1 MKIFFDG
8 GCRPNPGR
16 IEVAVVARGVT
27 YLELD
32 LGHGS
37 SNDAEWRAALH
48 ALHVAAL
55 LGVQDVQLLGDSAY
69 VIDQLSR
76 PARSTDAATFAA
88 LRSGFTRVRIRR
100 IGRAQNLAGIVLAKR
115 HSGR

>member
-1 MKIFFDG
+1 MKIYFDG
-8 GCRPNPGR
+8 GSRPNPGR

-48 ALHVAAL
+48 ALHVAAS
-55 LGVQDVQLLGDSAY
+55 LGVEDVQLLGDSAY
-69 VIDQLSR
+69 VVDQANTA
-76 PARSTDAATFAA
+76 PRSDAAATFAA